1 MGNFNSFKSDRSSG
15 GDRGFG
21 GGGRSYGDRDR
32 GSRPSFGG
40 RRDSGSRPSF
50 GGGRSDGPKKMFPA
64 TCDGCGDKCEVP
76 FKPSG
81 TQPVY
86 CRDCFKNQG
95 GGDKFASK
103 KPYERTER
111 SFEKSFSGGSS
122 APSAPQSSGLSQK
135 QLDSLHLKMD
145 KILALLEGTKVPY
158 AKEVVSFSED
168 APTEKKTKK
177 DTKKAV
183 KEVKA
188 EKKEKAT
195 AEKKEKKVAKKA
207 VAKKKK

>member
-64 TCDGCGDKCEVP
+64 TCDSCGEQCEVP
-76 FKPSG
+76 FRPSG

-86 CRDCFKNQG
+86 CSNCFKNQK
-95 GGDKFASK
+95 GGDSFSSPSARFAPK
-103 KPYERTER
+103 RD
-111 SFEKSFSGGSS
+111 FEKSFG
-122 APSAPQSSGLSQK
+122 APSSAPQSSAGGISQK

-145 KILALLEGTKVPY
+145 KILSLLETGKKAPLFETSSK
-158 AKEVVSFSED
+158 KEVVAEEKPV
-168 APTEKKTKK
+168 AKKAVEKKEKPA
-177 DTKKAV
+177 TKKAV
-183 KEVKA
+183 
-188 EKKEKAT
+188 EKKEAP
-195 AEKKEKKVAKKA
+195 EKKKA